1 MNLIDGFVRVR
12 PIVPDAAGS
21 SKCAGANGVASP
33 VGRDAS
39 FGDVLSQ
46 VAKGDGAAGQ
56 SAPNELASFRET
68 ASGRLESVATGESGL
83 RSFNEGGARAIGVN
97 AAPSAAN
104 AGAGRPLTAG
114 PANDAA
120 PCADGAVGVE
130 TQSPAPQASE
140 SGAFGRSLSGRRGR
154 GEEHAATVTLRRTWS
169 QCEGGL

>member
-83 RSFNEGGARAIGVN
+83 RSFNEGGARHRCECGAVRGERRRGTPPCRGPGERRRSVRGRSRRRRD
-97 AAPSAAN
+97 AVASAA
-104 AGAGRPLTAG
+104 
-114 PANDAA
+114 
-120 PCADGAVGVE
+120 
-130 TQSPAPQASE
+130 SE
-140 SGAFGRSLSGRRGR
+140 
-154 GEEHAATVTLRRTWS
+154 
-169 QCEGGL
+169 